1 MANVKAQARRF
12 LASPGA
18 PCYGA
23 GGNHMES
30 RTIKRP
36 LSNEKVY
43 SEKDV
48 VLYLE
53 KFLKGSLCGDCFN
66 GSPWGEKENER
77 LYFALSEIDY
87 GNFKVAP

>member
-1 MANVKAQARRF
+1 
-12 LASPGA
+12 
-18 PCYGA
+18 
-23 GGNHMES
+23 MES

-36 LSNEKVY
+36 LSDEKVY

-53 KFLKGSLCGDCFN
+53 KFLKRSLCGDCFD
-66 GSPWGEKENER
+66 GSLWGAIENER

-87 GNFKVAP
+87 GNFKVEP